1 MGEAELER
9 NAVRVCELAGEQVA
23 RSESLSEPQQQLL
36 LMADLRRQIEAL
48 ESQAALVDISLS
60 RRLT

>member
-9 NAVRVCELAGEQVA
+9 IAVRVCELAGELVA
-23 RSESLSEPQQQLL
+23 RSESPSEPQQLLL